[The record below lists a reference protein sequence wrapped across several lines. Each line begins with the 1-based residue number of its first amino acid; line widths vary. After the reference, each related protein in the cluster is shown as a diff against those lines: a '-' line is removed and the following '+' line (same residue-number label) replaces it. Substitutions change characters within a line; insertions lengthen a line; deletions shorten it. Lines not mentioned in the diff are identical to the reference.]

1 MPIRHRMQATL
12 PRRSYDHRIREA
24 ICETRDP
31 DTRRLRL
38 LLPELQIPG
47 STIRCWLHRG
57 AVDVETADVLED
69 DRLKLLTE
77 NRELQRRVAF
87 LGAMVG
93 VLAAVTRVSK
103 SRLDFER
110 IPDANSKRVIL
121 RAIDRS
127 KKTMPLTASLRLA
140 GISASRYH
148 SWCRTEEGCDLE
160 DQPSCPRVMPSRL
173 TSDEVAVIE
182 TLVVS
187 GEHRFMSVRALALH
201 AQRIGKVFAS
211 RTTWYRL
218 IRRRGWRRPRTR
230 VHPPKPKIGVRATA
244 PGELLHLDVTIIKLL
259 DGTRTFLHAII
270 DNYSRRI
277 LSWTLESRLGSGATC
292 RILREAAMEI
302 AGKVEGSLLVS
313 DAGSENVNRNVD
325 DELEGVDLERV
336 LAQIDVTY
344 SNSMIE
350 AFWRSLKHSWLYLHG
365 LETESELRRLIA
377 FYVEAHNEVMPHS
390 AFEGHTPNEVFFGT
404 GDAVVAKLA
413 ADRVHAQAER
423 MARNRSAGCGVCIG
437 RAG

>member
-1 MPIRHRMQATL
+1 VPIRHRMQATL

-31 DTRRLRL
+31 DLF
-38 LLPELQIPG
+38 PELRIPD

-57 AVDVETADVLED
+57 ASDVETVEVLHD
-69 DRLKLLTE
+69 DRLKLLAQ

-93 VLAAVTRVSK
+93 VFVALIRVSK

-110 IPDANSKRVIL
+110 TPDANSKRLIL

-127 KKTMPLTASLRLA
+127 KKAMPLTASLRLA

-148 SWCRTEEGCDLE
+148 SWCRIKEGCDLE
-160 DQPSCPRVMPSRL
+160 DQPSCPRAMPSRL

-182 TLVVS
+182 TMVTS
-187 GEHRFMSVRALALH
+187 GEQRFMSVRALALY
-201 AQRIGKVFAS
+201 AQRVGKVFAS
-211 RTTWYRL
+211 PTTWYRL

-230 VHPPKPKIGVRATA
+230 VYPPKPKVGVRAMA

-259 DGTRTFLHAII
+259 DGTRMYLHAII

-277 LSWTLESRLGSGATC
+277 LSWTLESCLGSGATC
-292 RILREAAMEI
+292 RVLREAAMEI
-302 AGKVEGSLLVS
+302 VGKVEGALLVS

-325 DELEGVDLERV
+325 DALEGVDLERV

-365 LETESELRRLIA
+365 LETETELRRLVA
-377 FYVEAHNEVMPHS
+377 FYVEAHNDVMSHS
-390 AFEGHTPNEVFFGT
+390 AFAGQTPNEVFFGT
-404 GDAVVAKLA
+404 GDAVAARLA
-413 ADRVHAQAER
+413 AKRVQAQTER
-423 MARNRSAGCGVCIG
+423 IDRNRSAGCGVCIA

>member
-1 MPIRHRMQATL
+1 MQATL

-31 DTRRLRL
+31 DLF
-38 LLPELQIPG
+38 PELQIPS
-47 STIRCWLHRG
+47 STVRCWLHRG
-57 AVDVETADVLED
+57 ATDVETVDELDD
-69 DRLKLLTE
+69 DRLSLLAQ
-77 NRELQRRVAF
+77 NRVLQRRVAF

-93 VLAAVTRVSK
+93 ALVAVVRVSK
-103 SRLDFER
+103 SRLDFDR

-127 KKTMPLTASLRLA
+127 KKAMPLNAFLRLV

-160 DQPSCPRVMPSRL
+160 DQPSCPRTMPSRL
-173 TSDEVAVIE
+173 TSDEVASIE
-182 TLVVS
+182 AMVAS
-187 GEHRFMSVRALALH
+187 RDHRFMSIRALALH
-201 AQRIGKVFAS
+201 AQRIGTVFAS
-211 RTTWYRL
+211 PTTWYRL
-218 IRRRGWRRPRTR
+218 IRQRGWRRPRIR
-230 VHPPKPKIGVRATA
+230 VYPPKPKVGVRATS

-259 DGTRTFLHAII
+259 DGTRTFLHAVI

-277 LSWTLESRLGSGATC
+277 LSWTLESRLGTGATC
-292 RILREAAMEI
+292 RVLREAAIEI
-302 AGKVEGSLLVS
+302 AGKVEGALLVC
-313 DAGSENVNRNVD
+313 DAGSENLNRNVD
-325 DELEGVDLERV
+325 DELEGIDLERV
-336 LAQIDVTY
+336 IAQIDVTY

-365 LETESELRRLIA
+365 LETESELQRLIA

-390 AFEGHTPNEVFFGT
+390 AFNGQTPNEVFFGT

-413 ADRVHAQAER
+413 AKRVQAQAKR
-423 MARNRSAGCGVCIG
+423 MARNRSVGCGACIG

>member
-1 MPIRHRMQATL
+1 MQATL

-31 DTRRLRL
+31 DLF
-38 LLPELQIPG
+38 PELRIPD

-57 AVDVETADVLED
+57 ASDVETVEVLHD
-69 DRLKLLTE
+69 DRLKLLAQ

-93 VLAAVTRVSK
+93 VFVALIRVSK

-110 IPDANSKRVIL
+110 TPDANSKRLIL

-127 KKTMPLTASLRLA
+127 KKAMSLTASLRLA

-148 SWCRTEEGCDLE
+148 SWCRIKEGCDLE
-160 DQPSCPRVMPSRL
+160 DQPSCPRAMPSRL

-182 TLVVS
+182 TMVTS
-187 GEHRFMSVRALALH
+187 GEQRFMSLRALALY
-201 AQRIGKVFAS
+201 AQRVGKVFAS
-211 RTTWYRL
+211 PTTWYRL

-230 VHPPKPKIGVRATA
+230 VYPPKPKVGVRAMA

-259 DGTRTFLHAII
+259 DGTRMYLHAII

-277 LSWTLESRLGSGATC
+277 LSWTLESCLGSGATC
-292 RILREAAMEI
+292 RVLREAAMEI
-302 AGKVEGSLLVS
+302 VGKVEGALLVS

-325 DELEGVDLERV
+325 DALEGVDLERV

-365 LETESELRRLIA
+365 LETETELRRLVA
-377 FYVEAHNEVMPHS
+377 FYVEAHNDVMPHS
-390 AFEGHTPNEVFFGT
+390 AFAGQTPNEVFFGT
-404 GDAVVAKLA
+404 GDAVAARLA
-413 ADRVHAQAER
+413 AKRVQAQTER
-423 MARNRSAGCGVCIG
+423 IDRNRSAGCGVCIA